1 MKVIQFKA
9 LPNRRLDLQP
19 IYVYKDTMQHPS
31 LPKENLMKQRKTLA
45 VIQLTESQVYN
56 RC

>member
-19 IYVYKDTMQHPS
+19 TYVYKDTMQHPS
-31 LPKENLMKQRKTLA
+31 LPKKNLMKQRKTLA
-45 VIQLTESQVYN
+45 GSIN
-56 RC
+56 